1 LPLMLEQTRQRQE
14 LQERVR
20 ERTPQDEKAEE
31 RLSVDDPNPLFSF
44 LETPHHPEPRRTQ
57 IRDEVRRNKMVSS

>member
-44 LETPHHPEPRRTQ
+44 LETPHDPEPIRNL
-57 IRDEVRRNKMVSS
+57 IRDEERRDKIVT